1 MPLRLYPPKQIHSCT
16 RYVLCLNTFLVV
28 RNASVTPSCTTAQH
42 SNSLFPPHTTPFNRY
57 IARTTTYRTT
67 YRTTQHRN
75 YRQHRIH
82 THRNALFH
90 RTHRMP
96 THLRHGDD
104 ARVVFLY
111 RNHHRTHHRTHH
123 RNHHTTDQTRSCGD
137 DCGGVQDVSGGLV

>member
-1 MPLRLYPPKQIHSCT
+1 MPSRLYPPKQIHYCT

-28 RNASVTPSCTTAQH
+28 RNNASVTPSCTTPQH
-42 SNSLFPPHTTPFNRY
+42 SHPLFTPHTTLFNRCVT
-57 IARTTTYRTT
+57 RTTD
-67 YRTTQHRN
+67 RTTQHRN

-90 RTHRMP
+90 RTHSMP

-104 ARVVFLY
+104 ARVVFLHRNHY
-111 RNHHRTHHRTHH
+111 RNHHRNHQ